1 MAAPYKAV
9 RLGKCIPLLQLFPI
23 GVDDR
28 VLIRV
33 VKEKPIKVPFCDH
46 MDMRAVLARISNCNA
61 GKKIDFPVGIRIG
74 ERVS

>member
-28 VLIRV
+28 VLIRIV
-33 VKEKPIKVPFCDH
+33 EEKPIE
-46 MDMRAVLARISNCNA
+46 VLLDISLFYHAICENYTL
-61 GKKIDFPVGIRIG
+61 KL
-74 ERVS
+74 